1 MYFEYWHLQKP
12 PFDNVPDPSMYAE
25 CHTSMENAIA
35 ETLFAIE
42 EGNECLAVII
52 GDVGLG
58 KTLSLRIIIDSLPP
72 EKYKMA
78 LITNP
83 TTSFIQ
89 LLNEIIGQLTES
101 PCNVKKKVG
110 LLEIL
115 INSFFRQPMR
125 GRKSSS
131 SLTRPT
137 PLRRPTWKA

>member
-58 KTLSLRIIIDSLPP
+58 KTLLPAH
-72 EKYKMA
+72 YH
-78 LITNP
+78 
-83 TTSFIQ
+83 
-89 LLNEIIGQLTES
+89 
-101 PCNVKKKVG
+101 
-110 LLEIL
+110 
-115 INSFFRQPMR
+115 RQPPA
-125 GRKSSS
+125 RKISDGLDHQSEHFFC
-131 SLTRPT
+131 PT
-137 PLRRPTWKA
+137 IK